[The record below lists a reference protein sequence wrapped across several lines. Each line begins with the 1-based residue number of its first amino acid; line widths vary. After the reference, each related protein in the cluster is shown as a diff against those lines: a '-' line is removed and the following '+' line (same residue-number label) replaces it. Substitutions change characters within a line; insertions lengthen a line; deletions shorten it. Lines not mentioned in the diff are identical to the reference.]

1 VIRQVHPAFDTFN
14 MMDLVFK
21 IILQLMLD
29 DMLSHA
35 HSVTVGFLPQW
46 E

>member
-1 VIRQVHPAFDTFN
+1 VIRQVHPAFYTFN